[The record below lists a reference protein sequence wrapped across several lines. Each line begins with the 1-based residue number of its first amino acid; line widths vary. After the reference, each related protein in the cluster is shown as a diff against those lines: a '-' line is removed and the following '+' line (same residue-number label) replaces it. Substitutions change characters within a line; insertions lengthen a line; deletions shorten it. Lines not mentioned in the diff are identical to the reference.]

1 MTERAAPRS
10 TFRKRLV
17 VISCGNGIRRSNRTR
32 LFQLRRSLRSAKTS
46 LRACWPLISRAQVAK
61 ELRLRGKLL
70 RRGSKNCEAARR
82 CRRRDRRPK
91 GLLRIC
97 PLRHL
102 SLLFTRLC
110 LSVPTNSFSP
120 TSPSISKHA
129 GRRACDFCGG
139 NWIGAARVTALLLEL
154 VANDFENGRVLYRA

>member
-97 PLRHL
+97 LLRHL
-102 SLLFTRLC
+102 SLLFPKLC

-120 TSPSISKHA
+120 TSPSISKPQTRWSTGLWFLRWQLDREYA
-129 GRRACDFCGG
+129 QQELPP
-139 NWIGAARVTALLLEL
+139 AARARRER
-154 VANDFENGRVLYRA
+154 F